1 MFKFVQRGYWH
12 MIRNICISLCSFL
25 DHLSHSRCQI
35 WHLKSDFRCEPG
47 DRTHNHIFFQL
58 FCKST
63 TNNQKPES
71 ELHLTQYTS
80 RSHHLNLGR
89 TFFIIMI
96 KSQHPTPGLLR
107 HGGMF
112 YIGHNAINYFFDGSL
127 FVMIINAG
135 VPPPSLMRTPLQ
147 SQDTDVW
154 TKAEAFFYCANCLH
168 LQAYL
173 SRCTFHGTH
182 FHFLSSSLWVL
193 RNK

>member
-1 MFKFVQRGYWH
+1 MLPR
-12 MIRNICISLCSFL
+12 CSKCSDWTCTIL
-25 DHLSHSRCQI
+25 QI
-35 WHLKSDFRCEPG
+35 PDFRCEPG
-47 DRTHNHIFFQL
+47 DRRQNYISSSQ
-58 FCKST
+58 S
-63 TNNQKPES
+63 KPES
-71 ELHLTQYTS
+71 ELVLTLYTRRSCHLYL
-80 RSHHLNLGR
+80 RR
-89 TFFIIMI
+89 TFFMIMI
-96 KSQHPTPGLLR
+96 KTHHPGLLR

-135 VPPPSLMRTPLQ
+135 VPPPSLMHTPLQ

-154 TKAEAFFYCANCLH
+154 TKVVVNKKLFYCANCLH

-182 FHFLSSSLWVL
+182 FYFLSSSLWVL